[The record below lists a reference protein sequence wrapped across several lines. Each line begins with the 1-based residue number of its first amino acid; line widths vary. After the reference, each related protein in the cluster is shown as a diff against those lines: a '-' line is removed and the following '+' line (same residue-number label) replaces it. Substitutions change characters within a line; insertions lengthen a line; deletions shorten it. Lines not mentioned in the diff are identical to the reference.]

1 MQPTHWD
8 YRAELQFFISVKPSA
23 NTRSSYSGSLRILED
38 WLARKSLALPDLT
51 PELAAQFVT
60 YVKDQTIQ
68 DSFGRA
74 KRRTSNSVRSVV
86 VACSSFYAHLEKRFA
101 EVRNPFH
108 GLQRMEAASVG
119 EIAGAL
125 LLSRGLRR

>member
-1 MQPTHWD
+1 MVQTTLWD

-23 NTRSSYSGSLRILED
+23 NTRSSYGGSLRILED

-60 YVKDQTIQ
+60 YVRDRGVE

-74 KRRTSNSVRSVV
+74 KRRTTNSVRSVV
-86 VACSSFYAHLEKRFA
+86 AACSSFYAHLEKRFA
-101 EVRNPFH
+101 EARNPFR
-108 GLQRMEAASVG
+108 GLQRTEAAPVR
-119 EIAGAL
+119 AL
-125 LLSRGLRR
+125 LTHRAVRDA